1 MKKLFTMFM
10 ALCMCLGFGFAAT
23 ACEDPAGS
31 TPDGSTSED
40 STPTQGN
47 TVTDEEWNAAIAETS
62 FTNVT
67 FTQVTN
73 GTTKQGEHSFE
84 VTQDVI
90 IQITEDALLLSGS
103 STVAGANHDV
113 HQYLTGEKKT
123 VQQGFYIKMF
133 TEILKQRES
142 FVFDESQGAYTMP
155 ETITVSYQFQTQN
168 VIEQVSNGKAMFDA
182 NGILMSF
189 AADIVEEVQTGV
201 VSNANVVW
209 TFYDYGTTEI
219 TQAEIDG
226 ETPDQPSPD
235 QPNPDQPN
243 PDQPNPPA
251 GDGAITE
258 EEWNAAISDA
268 NFDNVTF
275 SCEGTFDDGEEFVC
289 SAAIAGDKALL
300 DGAPL
305 DAEFIPMLKSVYI
318 NTALAIVSNFNDFAY
333 NADQNVF
340 VSKGDIT
347 YTVDASAMGYENVSI
362 TVKNVVVS
370 LDAND
375 YIATIACEMT
385 QSFMEDGEPAQLVMD
400 VTFTYSNYG
409 TTVIE

>member
-31 TPDGSTSED
+31 TPDVSTPEE

-47 TVTDEEWNAAIAETS
+47 TVTDEEWNAAIADTS

-67 FTQVTN
+67 FTQATT
-73 GTTKQGEHSFE
+73 GTTSMGETSFE
-84 VTQDVI
+84 VVQNVT
-90 IQITEDALLLSGS
+90 IQITEEALLITGKA
-103 STVAGANHDV
+103 TANGFDQDV
-113 HQYLTGEKKT
+113 NEYMTGEQKT

-133 TEILKQRES
+133 TAILEERES

-155 ETITVSYQFQTQN
+155 ETITVSYQFQKQN
-168 VIEQVSNGKAMFDA
+168 VTEQVSNGKAMFDA

-219 TQAEIDG
+219 TQAEIDD

-235 QPNPDQPN
+235 QPNPDQPT
-243 PDQPNPPA
+243 PPA

-275 SCEGTFDDGEEFVC
+275 FCEGTFDDGEEFVC

-340 VSKGDIT
+340 VGKGDIT